1 MTTLVILRF
10 LGIFAAY
17 TGVTLA
23 LPALMFRRI
32 LRGRSLAEQ
41 FLMCYTFG
49 NFYIINIVFLLQLL
63 HISNFFMLAGLT
75 VVLSIV
81 IGGRVNRIPL
91 KQQAGNTWH
100 LFGKLLRGRMKLKSA
115 IFLFLGKCAEGIKR
129 LVKFFYRH
137 IVKNPI
143 QSMLLL
149 GIGVC
154 LCWIYG
160 RQIILVYG
168 YRASDIPVHMS
179 WINEM
184 SRGKIF
190 AKGVY
195 PFGFHCMIYY
205 LHAVFRFDTY
215 VILCQFFFAQ
225 VIFMHL
231 VLLAMLK
238 QLCKT
243 KYIPYIGTFVFLLG
257 NFWSGQTYSRFYA
270 TLPQEFGMIFVIPS
284 IYFLI
289 RFFQIPKQKL
299 ADKET
304 RLTLQ
309 CFAMAFSLT
318 LAIHFYG
325 TMIAGL
331 CCIGIACGFCFRF
344 LRKEYFRRI
353 MFTGICSVFLAVLP
367 MGIAF
372 ATGTPLQG
380 SLGWGLSVING
391 GKSSSS
397 TETEAETDEAET
409 LEVSTG
415 DDKNTVRVVKPDG
428 TVMEIDVS
436 DLPSAQENES
446 GGQTQTKTTAP
457 AVPKV
462 SFGEKIRKIPGK
474 AKNALSEMSSR
485 ILEFIIK
492 LDVKN
497 IGYMILAS
505 FALLL
510 LLGFIFCVFRQPGYG
525 AMLMS
530 MGFCMW
536 IVTILLCAN
545 VFGLPPLMD
554 GARCSI
560 YYVYLL
566 SAALTALA
574 DGLLYMV
581 LPLRKL
587 RLVRNAVSL
596 AVAAAVL
603 MGMFQNH
610 MIKQSDFSSG
620 FVMNGAI
627 TCLSNIIHENEDKTW
642 TIVSAN
648 DETQMGLDHG
658 WHYETITF
666 LRGMETLEKNT
677 KVIIPTKTVYFF
689 IEKIP
694 GDYAVSYAK
703 SGQSISRKGA
713 SRSLPNVG
721 GIGMYQGEGRWI
733 VMSRMYYWAQAF
745 MELYPNEMKV
755 YYEDNKFIC
764 YKIEQNMYHQYNFA
778 IDYRYNQNKMQD
790 ETAEDT
796 QDETQLQSDASEE
809 TQREATN
816 ETQQQS
822 DASGKQEAGK

>member
-17 TGVTLA
+17 MGVTLA

-63 HISNFFMLAGLT
+63 HISNFLTLAGLT
-75 VVLSIV
+75 AVLSIV

-115 IFLFLGKCAEGIKR
+115 IFLFLGKCAAGIKR
-129 LVKFFYRH
+129 LAKFFYRH

-195 PFGFHCMIYY
+195 PFGFHCIIYY
-205 LHAVFRFDTY
+205 LHAVFRFDMY

-397 TETEAETDEAET
+397 TETEADEAET

-428 TVMEIDVS
+428 TVMEMDVS

-446 GGQTQTKTTAP
+446 GGQTQTETTAP

-510 LLGFIFCVFRQPGYG
+510 LLGLVFCIFRQPGYG

-536 IVTILLCAN
+536 IVTILLCAG

-596 AVAAAVL
+596 AVTAAVL

-658 WHYETITF
+658 WHYETTTF

-694 GDYAVSYAK
+694 LDNSVTYDK

-764 YKIEQNMYHQYNFA
+764 YKIEQNMYHQYDFA

-796 QDETQLQSDASEE
+796 QDETQQQS
-809 TQREATN
+809 EATN

>member
-10 LGIFAAY
+10 LGIFAVY

-63 HISNFFMLAGLT
+63 HISNFFTLAGLT

-129 LVKFFYRH
+129 LAKFFYRH

-344 LRKEYFRRI
+344 LRKEYFCRI

-446 GGQTQTKTTAP
+446 GGQTQTETTAP

-462 SFGEKIRKIPGK
+462 SFGEKIRKIPRK

-510 LLGFIFCVFRQPGYG
+510 LLGFIFCVFRQTEYG

-536 IVTILLCAN
+536 IVTILLCAG

-596 AVAAAVL
+596 AVTAAVL

-745 MELYPNEMKV
+745 IELYPNEMKV

-796 QDETQLQSDASEE
+796 QDETQQQS
-809 TQREATN
+809 EATN

>member
-17 TGVTLA
+17 TGVTLV

-63 HISNFFMLAGLT
+63 HISNFFTLAGLT
-75 VVLSIV
+75 AVLSIV

-115 IFLFLGKCAEGIKR
+115 IFLFLGKCAAGIKR
-129 LVKFFYRH
+129 LAKFFYRH

-195 PFGFHCMIYY
+195 PFGFHCIIYY

-397 TETEAETDEAET
+397 TEAEAETDEAET

-415 DDKNTVRVVKPDG
+415 DDKNTVRVVKQDG

-446 GGQTQTKTTAP
+446 GGQTQTETTAP

-510 LLGFIFCVFRQPGYG
+510 LLGLVFCIFRQPGYG

-745 MELYPNEMKV
+745 MEFYPNEMKV

-796 QDETQLQSDASEE
+796 QDETQQQS
-809 TQREATN
+809 EATN

>member
-17 TGVTLA
+17 MGVTLA

-63 HISNFFMLAGLT
+63 HISNFFTLAGLT
-75 VVLSIV
+75 AVLSIV

-129 LVKFFYRH
+129 LAKFFYRH

-195 PFGFHCMIYY
+195 PFGFHCIIYY

-215 VILCQFFFAQ
+215 VILCQFFFVQ

-397 TETEAETDEAET
+397 TEAEAETDEAET

-446 GGQTQTKTTAP
+446 GGQTQTETTAP

-510 LLGFIFCVFRQPGYG
+510 LLGLVFCIFRQPGYG

-536 IVTILLCAN
+536 IVTILLCAG

-764 YKIEQNMYHQYNFA
+764 YKIEQNMYHQYDFA

-796 QDETQLQSDASEE
+796 QDETQQQS
-809 TQREATN
+809 EATN

>member
-17 TGVTLA
+17 MGVTLA

-63 HISNFFMLAGLT
+63 HISNFLTLAGLT
-75 VVLSIV
+75 AVLSIV

-129 LVKFFYRH
+129 LAKFFYRH

-195 PFGFHCMIYY
+195 PFGFHCIIYY

-231 VLLAMLK
+231 VLLAMMK

-299 ADKET
+299 VNKET

-309 CFAMAFSLT
+309 CFAMTFSLT

-397 TETEAETDEAET
+397 TETEADEAET

-446 GGQTQTKTTAP
+446 GGQTQTETTAP

-510 LLGFIFCVFRQPGYG
+510 LLGLVFCIFRQPGYG

-536 IVTILLCAN
+536 IVTILLCAG

-620 FVMNGAI
+620 FVMNGVI

-648 DETQMGLDHG
+648 DETQMGVDHG

-694 GDYAVSYAK
+694 LDYSVTYDK

-796 QDETQLQSDASEE
+796 QDETQQQS
-809 TQREATN
+809 EATN

>member
-10 LGIFAAY
+10 LGIFAVY

-63 HISNFFMLAGLT
+63 HISNFFTLAGLT
-75 VVLSIV
+75 AVLSIV

-299 ADKET
+299 ANKET

-397 TETEAETDEAET
+397 TETEADEAET

-446 GGQTQTKTTAP
+446 GGQTQTETTAP

-510 LLGFIFCVFRQPGYG
+510 LLGLVFCIFRQPGYG

-536 IVTILLCAN
+536 IVTILLCAG

-648 DETQMGLDHG
+648 DETQMGVDHG

-694 GDYAVSYAK
+694 LDYSVTYDK

-796 QDETQLQSDASEE
+796 QDETQQQS
-809 TQREATN
+809 EATN

>member
-10 LGIFAAY
+10 LGIFAVY

-63 HISNFFMLAGLT
+63 HISNFFTLAGLT
-75 VVLSIV
+75 AVLSIV

-91 KQQAGNTWH
+91 KQQAGNTWY

-129 LVKFFYRH
+129 LAKFFYRH

-344 LRKEYFRRI
+344 LRKEYFCRI

-397 TETEAETDEAET
+397 TEAEAETDEAET

-446 GGQTQTKTTAP
+446 GGQMQTETTAP

-510 LLGFIFCVFRQPGYG
+510 LLGFIFCVFRQTEYG

-536 IVTILLCAN
+536 IVTILLCAG

-596 AVAAAVL
+596 AVTAAVL

-796 QDETQLQSDASEE
+796 QDETQQQS
-809 TQREATN
+809 EATN

>member
-10 LGIFAAY
+10 LGIFAVY

-63 HISNFFMLAGLT
+63 HISNFFTLAGLT
-75 VVLSIV
+75 AVLSIV

-344 LRKEYFRRI
+344 LRKEYFCRI

-397 TETEAETDEAET
+397 TEAEAETDEAET

-446 GGQTQTKTTAP
+446 GGQMQTETTAP

-510 LLGFIFCVFRQPGYG
+510 LLGFIFCVFRQTEYG

-536 IVTILLCAN
+536 IVTILLCAG

-596 AVAAAVL
+596 AVTAAVL

-796 QDETQLQSDASEE
+796 QDETQQQS
-809 TQREATN
+809 EATN

-822 DASGKQEAGK
+822 NASGKQEAGK

>member
-10 LGIFAAY
+10 LGIFAVY

-63 HISNFFMLAGLT
+63 HISNFFTLAGLT
-75 VVLSIV
+75 AVLSIV

-129 LVKFFYRH
+129 LAKFFYRH

-446 GGQTQTKTTAP
+446 GGQTQTETTAP

-510 LLGFIFCVFRQPGYG
+510 LLGLVFCIFRQPGYG

-536 IVTILLCAN
+536 IVTILLCAG

-796 QDETQLQSDASEE
+796 QDETQQQS
-809 TQREATN
+809 EATN

>member
-10 LGIFAAY
+10 LGIFAVY

-32 LRGRSLAEQ
+32 LWGRSLAEQ

-63 HISNFFMLAGLT
+63 HISNFFTLAGLT

-129 LVKFFYRH
+129 LAKFFYRH

-446 GGQTQTKTTAP
+446 GGQTQTETTAP

-510 LLGFIFCVFRQPGYG
+510 LLGFIFCVFRQTEYG

-536 IVTILLCAN
+536 IVTILLCAG

-596 AVAAAVL
+596 AVTAAVL

-764 YKIEQNMYHQYNFA
+764 YKIEQNMYHQYDFA

-796 QDETQLQSDASEE
+796 QDETQQQS
-809 TQREATN
+809 EATN

>member
-17 TGVTLA
+17 MGVTLA

-63 HISNFFMLAGLT
+63 HISNFFTLAGLT
-75 VVLSIV
+75 AVLSIV

-115 IFLFLGKCAEGIKR
+115 IFLFLGKCAAGIKR
-129 LVKFFYRH
+129 LAKFFYRH

-344 LRKEYFRRI
+344 LRKEYFCRI

-446 GGQTQTKTTAP
+446 GGQTQTETTAP

-510 LLGFIFCVFRQPGYG
+510 LLGLVFCIFRQPGYG

-536 IVTILLCAN
+536 IVTILLCAV

-620 FVMNGAI
+620 FVMNGVI

-648 DETQMGLDHG
+648 DETQMGVDHG

-694 GDYAVSYAK
+694 LDYSVTYDK

-764 YKIEQNMYHQYNFA
+764 YKIEQNMYHQYDFA

-796 QDETQLQSDASEE
+796 QDETQQQS
-809 TQREATN
+809 EATN

>member
-10 LGIFAAY
+10 LGIFAVY

-63 HISNFFMLAGLT
+63 HISNFFTLAGLT
-75 VVLSIV
+75 AVLSIV

-325 TMIAGL
+325 TMIAGI

-344 LRKEYFRRI
+344 LRKEYFCRI

-397 TETEAETDEAET
+397 TEAEAETDEAET

-446 GGQTQTKTTAP
+446 GGQMQTETTAP

-510 LLGFIFCVFRQPGYG
+510 LLGFIFCVFRQTEYG

-536 IVTILLCAN
+536 IVTILLCAG

-596 AVAAAVL
+596 AVTAAVL

-796 QDETQLQSDASEE
+796 QDETQQQS
-809 TQREATN
+809 EATN

>member
-10 LGIFAAY
+10 LGIFAVY

-63 HISNFFMLAGLT
+63 HISNFFTLAGLT
-75 VVLSIV
+75 AVLSIV

-318 LAIHFYG
+318 LEIHFYG

-344 LRKEYFRRI
+344 LRKEYFCRI

-397 TETEAETDEAET
+397 TEAEAETDEAET

-446 GGQTQTKTTAP
+446 GGQMQTETTAP

-510 LLGFIFCVFRQPGYG
+510 LLGFIFCVFRQTEYG

-536 IVTILLCAN
+536 IVTILLCAG

-596 AVAAAVL
+596 AVTAAVL

-796 QDETQLQSDASEE
+796 QDETQQQS
-809 TQREATN
+809 EATN